1 LIVILPSEFGLAI
14 NGPYF

>member
-1 LIVILPSEFGLAI
+1 LPSEFGLAI